1 MDCQAILFGFLK
13 PATQDMTIS
22 PTKGLIKWN
31 VPPEF
36 KGRFLFLMRL
46 VYVPYSKRYSV
57 TQTCF
62 IQVYQNI
69 QKDIRSYVL
78 VSGNQRLF
86 GRDRDGG
93 EWHSHPIEN
102 PDSHDFS
109 EDGTRAV
116 SFEEFLYEV
125 SEKLVLL
132 GIL

>member
-1 MDCQAILFGFLK
+1 MIDAAEDQIYGVSSKFPFIEKVETLLK
-13 PATQDMTIS
+13 TLSTI
-22 PTKGLIKWN
+22 KIK
-31 VPPEF
+31 
-36 KGRFLFLMRL
+36 L
-46 VYVPYSKRYSV
+46 SI

-69 QKDIRSYVL
+69 QKGIISYVL

-86 GRDRDGG
+86 GRDCDGG
-93 EWHSHPIEN
+93 TWHRHPVEN

-109 EDGTRAV
+109 EDGIRTV

>member
-1 MDCQAILFGFLK
+1 MIDNVEEQIYETASKFPFIGRVETLLK
-13 PATQDMTIS
+13 TPDTIKVKLS
-22 PTKGLIKWN
+22 I
-31 VPPEF
+31 
-36 KGRFLFLMRL
+36 
-46 VYVPYSKRYSV
+46 

-69 QKDIRSYVL
+69 QKGIISYVV

-86 GRDRDGG
+86 GRDCDSGA
-93 EWHSHPIEN
+93 WHSHTIGN
-102 PDSHDFS
+102 PDGHDFS
-109 EDGTRAV
+109 EDGARTV